1 MLNKQ
6 LSCFTE
12 HEGNPTFVSVLEFL
26 QNKNANRMFTF
37 FVVDDYEVFTLFSLD
52 LISDLLI
59 LDSTGV
65 MFFQS
70 VHSMII

>member
-12 HEGNPTFVSVLEFL
+12 NEDNPTFVSVLEFL

-37 FVVDDYEVFTLFSLD
+37 FVVDDYEAFTLFSLD

-65 MFFQS
+65 IVFQS